1 MACLRLTLIQ
11 PKPGNREEMQSVL
24 TLLDAKL
31 AKTPG
36 LIFSFVTE
44 VESDKLGRVALWRS
58 KDEANHVAMREDIL
72 ALRAR
77 LRALALNTE
86 EALMELHSGYLPEP
100 LAALIAGDKLMEPVA
115 LNLGAVA

>member
-1 MACLRLTLIQ
+1 MACLRLTLIE
-11 PKPGNREEMQSVL
+11 PKQGNREEMQEVL

-44 VESDKLGRVALWRS
+44 IETDKLGRIALWRS
-58 KDEANHVAMREDIL
+58 KDQANHIAMREDVL

-77 LRALALNTE
+77 LRSLALNTE
-86 EALMELHSGYLPEP
+86 ETLMELHSGYLPEP
-100 LAALIAGDKLMEPVA
+100 LSALLAGDMVMEPVA
-115 LNLGAVA
+115 FNLGAVA

>member
-1 MACLRLTLIQ
+1 MACLRLTLIE
-11 PKPGNREEMQSVL
+11 PKQGNREEIQTVL

-44 VESDKLGRVALWRS
+44 IEADRLGRIALWRS
-58 KDEANHVAMREDIL
+58 KDEANRVAMREDIL

-77 LRALALNTE
+77 LRSLALNTNE
-86 EALMELHSGYLPEP
+86 SLLELHSGFLPQP
-100 LAALIAGDKLMEPVA
+100 LAALIAGDMEMEPVA